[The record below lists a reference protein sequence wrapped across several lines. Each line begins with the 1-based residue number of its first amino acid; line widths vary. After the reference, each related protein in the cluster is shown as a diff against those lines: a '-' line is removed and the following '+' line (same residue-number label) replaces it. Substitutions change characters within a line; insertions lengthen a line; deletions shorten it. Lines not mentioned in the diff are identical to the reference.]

1 MKNPYEILGLSQD
14 SSKEELTA
22 RYESLKAEYSE
33 GRFKSGAEGTECAR
47 KLTELEDAW
56 RQITETQEV
65 KEVNA
70 EQGNDFGYVDKLIKE
85 GRYDDAQAVLDGI
98 SQREGE
104 WHYYQSII
112 YYKREWLTECRKHLE
127 TAISCDP
134 YNNKYKMAL
143 DKLLIV
149 MGNANANPQNL
160 GRDNAQ
166 QNQQIYQEPIHGGD
180 MLSNCCTAYCCTSL
194 CCDCMRC
201 CG

>member
-1 MKNPYEILGLSQD
+1 MRNPYEILGISED
-14 SSKEELTA
+14 SSREELTA
-22 RYESLKAEYSE
+22 RYEQLKAEYSE
-33 GRFKSGAEGTECAR
+33 GRFKSGAEGTENAR

-56 RQITETQEV
+56 RQITEKTEV

-85 GRYDDAQAVLDGI
+85 GRYDDAQAVLDGMTL
-98 SQREGE
+98 REGE

-127 TAISCDP
+127 TAIHCDP

-149 MGNANANPQNL
+149 MGNANVNPQNL
-160 GRDNAQ
+160 GRDQINQEQ
-166 QNQQIYQEPIHGGD
+166 QMYQQLHGGD

-194 CCDCMRC
+194 CCDCIRC